1 MEEAGEKGCLLG
13 RGEEVEAPMVKMNNV
28 ADPEPPPGGF
38 LSPLSAAGSRP
49 CGRLPAALAIHDCSK
64 WLAKENVIIPVDADH
79 PAGGHT
85 FILESGHMIPNLDY
99 PDDLKDACTRAL
111 HAHIETKPRRQL
123 VGAGEYQYR

>member
-1 MEEAGEKGCLLG
+1 M
-13 RGEEVEAPMVKMNNV
+13 
-28 ADPEPPPGGF
+28 
-38 LSPLSAAGSRP
+38 
-49 CGRLPAALAIHDCSK
+49 
-64 WLAKENVIIPVDADH
+64 IIPVDADH

-123 VGAGEYQYR
+123 VNPGGYQMIQKQICANAYSAGPIGARVVA